1 LPRIFG
7 AFCFDNFTPLKQF
20 TLSRYERLKS
30 RKQIDLLF
38 SQGTHLN
45 IFPLRVSYISGKEAR
60 DEPLQFGVGVS
71 GRWFKKAVDRNR
83 VKRLVRESWRVQKNG
98 LKQILLEKQL
108 NMIVFIVY
116 TGRDLPEYDQIHA
129 STARVIEN
137 LSRIANEVA

>member
-1 LPRIFG
+1 M
-7 AFCFDNFTPLKQF
+7 PLKQF
-20 TLSRYERLKS
+20 TLSRNERLKS

-38 SQGTHLN
+38 RQGTHLN
-45 IFPLRVSYISGKEAR
+45 IFPLRVSYIAGSESR
-60 DEPLQFGVGVS
+60 EEPLQFGVGVS

-98 LKQILLEKQL
+98 LKKILLEKQM

-116 TGRDLPEYDQIHA
+116 TGRELPENDQIRE

-137 LSRIANEVA
+137 LCSIANEDTQANI